1 MTDQTD
7 PRAAAQQLFN
17 SLAQDLLEL
26 PDVEYA
32 RMFAS
37 EGLKVNGKFFAFPG
51 AEGRLILKL
60 PQARATALVAD
71 GLAEP
76 VQLGKRVMREW
87 VGAPLPASGSGEWPR
102 LMADAHHFVEALTA
116 SPE

>member
-7 PRAAAQQLFN
+7 PRAAAQQLFD

-60 PQARATALVAD
+60 PL
-71 GLAEP
+71 
-76 VQLGKRVMREW
+76 
-87 VGAPLPASGSGEWPR
+87 PLPASGSGEWPR